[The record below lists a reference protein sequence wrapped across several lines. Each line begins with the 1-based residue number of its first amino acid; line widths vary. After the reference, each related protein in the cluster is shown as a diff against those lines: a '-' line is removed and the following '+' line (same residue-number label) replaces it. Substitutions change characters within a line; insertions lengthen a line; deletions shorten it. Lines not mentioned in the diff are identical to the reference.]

1 MSEQFV
7 LQGSNKRFYEKEARR
22 LSCPRYHPCPICY
35 KCLNKASHLYLKCQV
50 CRIPPDGH
58 KESDRQF
65 MIRRENFSP
74 KLPLRG

>member
-1 MSEQFV
+1 MPEQFV
-7 LQGSNKRFYEKEARR
+7 LEGSNRKFYEAEAQR
-22 LSCPRYHPCPICY
+22 LRCPRYHPCPICY

-58 KESDRQF
+58 KEKDREW

-74 KLPLRG
+74 KFPLR